1 MAKNTKFR
9 ATITFEFEPKPEWY
23 DHKNTNYMLE
33 IERENMND
41 DTIGFIDAFIDE
53 PSFSI
58 KLEDVTDEK
67 EQTV

>member
-23 DHKNTNYMLE
+23 DHKNVEYMLE
-33 IERENMND
+33 IERENMNEN
-41 DTIGFIDAFIDE
+41 TLGFIYDFMNE
-53 PSFSI
+53 PSFSM

-67 EQTV
+67 I